1 MVRFAT
7 QRFSKKIALLAMI
20 WIVLSLLTFPLATF
34 DEFSPV
40 SRDLV
45 CEAAEP
51 DDSEST
57 LDHKGMGSNPGFVT
71 ASLSE
76 MSFILGNH
84 PGLSLCVVVSCS
96 KLLSLRC

>member
-76 MSFILGNH
+76 MSFILRNH

>member
-1 MVRFAT
+1 VVRFAT
-7 QRFSKKIALLAMI
+7 QRFSKRIALLAMI

-76 MSFILGNH
+76 MSFILRNH